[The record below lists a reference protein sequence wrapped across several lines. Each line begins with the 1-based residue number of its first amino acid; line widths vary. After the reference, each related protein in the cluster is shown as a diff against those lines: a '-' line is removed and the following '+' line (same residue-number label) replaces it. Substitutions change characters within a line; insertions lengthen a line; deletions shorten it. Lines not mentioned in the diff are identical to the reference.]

1 MMLRRHKKELD
12 KIKDVEK
19 VEAKKVNKKK
29 DKKKKHGD
37 K

>member
-1 MMLRRHKKELD
+1 MILRRHKKELD
-12 KIKDVEK
+12 KVKDVEK
-19 VEAKKVNKKK
+19 VEVKKVDKKK